1 MRIVVLPAIHGMKS
15 LFEQKSKATFK
26 MTTSGLLSTI
36 GSLLELLQLLVSST
50 NYIFSAFSL
59 LLQNFKPAAN
69 FVINNNNIDYHKQK
83 KKTQKTTVVVFHE
96 VIKTQDDFTIGICK
110 PAWLIC
116 LQEHQWIST
125 ED

>member
-15 LFEQKSKATFK
+15 PFEQKATFK

-83 KKTQKTTVVVFHE
+83 KKTQKTTVVV
-96 VIKTQDDFTIGICK
+96 
-110 PAWLIC
+110 
-116 LQEHQWIST
+116 S
-125 ED
+125 